1 MWLTNTSI
9 RRPIFIIMFVLAL
22 VVMGLISRN
31 KMPKELNPNVD
42 IPYIT
47 IITTYGGAGPSE
59 IETLVSE
66 PIEKGVTSIGNLKN
80 VTSTSQTGISTVG
93 LEFEMGTDLE
103 AAAADVRDKVS
114 IVKAS
119 LPKDANEPKVMKV
132 DISSEPVMTIGLEG
146 SLSPKEMRILA
157 DDVVSDRLAKVG
169 GVASVNV
176 SGGEE
181 REIAVSVDKHRL
193 DAYGLSISSVV
204 DAINNANDNIPAG
217 SIKEGARDYS
227 IRTVGEFV
235 NAKEIQECPITLS
248 DKSVIKV
255 GDVAK
260 VRDTVVEPTRIVRL
274 NGKTSVV
281 FSIQKQSGANTVAIA
296 DGIKRELKLLQPML
310 PAGVKPIIAN
320 DQSVQVKTALEAV
333 NSSLIEGILLV
344 VLIVFLFLHTVRA
357 TFIVGLAIPTSL
369 LATYLP
375 TGAMGFTQN
384 TMFLMALSLVVGI
397 LVDDSIV
404 VLENIERHL
413 RMREEPSEAALN
425 GRSEIGLAAITITMV
440 DIVVFLPIAFMGGI
454 IGQFFR
460 QFGVTIA
467 VATAFSLL
475 MSFTLTPMLSS
486 IWMKSEQD
494 KERDEELIRMRKQAG
509 RASLK
514 DRLDLSVGFIF
525 NGLERQ
531 LSALDRA
538 YKGVLE
544 WALYNR
550 FLTITI
556 GIVSLLIVIIMVM
569 PLPALSSIGS
579 PKGVMVV
586 VPRLAVAFFCLL
598 LLLISFAVNPTGRKV
613 ATWIAATVVVISA
626 TIYFPFG
633 FEFFPTS
640 DQAQFSVTVRNPPG
654 TSLQQTDKV
663 VTQVAQIVMA
673 IPEMKTVRYKVS
685 DAKWFNPKTWNASHY
700 EYNTGYCMATSGSSS
715 QGMSGSGNSGGQY
728 GYVFAKV
735 VDKQRRK
742 RSIQEIVD
750 AVAQQT
756 AHIAGAEMISVS
768 ISSGGG
774 PGSTGIT
781 KEVQGQDMTSII
793 AEANR
798 VADVMRKTP
807 GTTNVDISYK
817 PSTPERRIVV
827 DKYRAAKLGM
837 TVTQIA
843 MAARTAIDGDN
854 NVKLRESGT
863 EYPIRVQYDLSE
875 RNKTSDVNNLIIA
888 TKNGAPIYLSDVA
901 EIVYDLSP
909 NKIERKNRQR
919 VVTVNAGIA
928 SGYQMGNLTTAIDDG
943 LSKVTTI
950 PGTTV
955 AAGGSSKMMQESV
968 AAIAA
973 ALALAI
979 LLMYM
984 LMGALFESFLTPFVI
999 MFSLPLALV
1008 GALLALLLTGKPLGM
1023 TAMIGIIM
1031 LMGLVT
1037 KNAILLIDYTNTM
1050 MARGLNRHD
1059 AILEAGPTRLRPI
1072 LMTTL
1077 AMIGGMLPTA
1087 LALTQGSET
1096 RSPMAITVIGGLI
1109 VSTMLTLIVIPVVF
1123 TIVDDMWKA
1132 FRRLVFPN
1140 ARTTKQTTAVS
1151 DTDINQ

>member
-9 RRPIFIIMFVLAL
+9 RRPIFIVMFILAL

-42 IPYIT
+42 IPIIT

-59 IETLVSE
+59 IESLVSE
-66 PIEKGVTSIGNLKN
+66 PIEKAVTSIGNLKN
-80 VTSTSQTGISTVG
+80 VTSTSQTGISSVG
-93 LEFEMGTDLE
+93 LEFEMGTNLE

-114 IVKAS
+114 AIKAA
-119 LPKDANEPKVMKV
+119 LPRDADEPKVMKV
-132 DISSEPVMTIGLEG
+132 DISSSPVMIIGLEG
-146 SLSPKEMRILA
+146 HLSPKEMRILA
-157 DDVVSDRLAKVG
+157 DDVVSDRLAKVE

-176 SGGEE
+176 SGGEQ
-181 REIAVSVDKHRL
+181 REISIAVDKNRL
-193 DAYGLSISSVV
+193 DAYGLAISGVV
-204 DAINNANDNIPAG
+204 DALRADTSNVPAG

-235 NAKEIQECPITLS
+235 DAKEIENCPITLS

-255 GDVAK
+255 GDIAK
-260 VRDTVVEPTRIVRL
+260 VVDTVVEPTTIVRL
-274 NGKTSVV
+274 NGNSSVV
-281 FSIQKQSGANTVAIA
+281 FTIQKQSGANTVAIA
-296 DGIKRELKLLQPML
+296 DGIKKELAALQPVL
-310 PAGVKPIIAN
+310 PVGVKPIIAN

-413 RMREEPSEAALN
+413 RLREEPSEAALN

-460 QFGVTIA
+460 QFGITIA

-486 IWMKSEQD
+486 LWMKSELS
-494 KERDEELIRMRKQAG
+494 KELDEIKIRKRREAG
-509 RASLK
+509 RASFK
-514 DRLDLSVGFIF
+514 DHLDLAVGRLFDRF
-525 NGLERQ
+525 EAGLTSIDHSYRNI
-531 LSALDRA
+531 LD
-538 YKGVLE
+538 
-544 WALYNR
+544 WALNNR

-556 GIVSLLIVIIMVM
+556 GIVSLLIVVVMVM
-569 PLPALSSIGS
+569 PLPKLGS
-579 PKGVMVV
+579 MPTPILAKMIK
-586 VPRLAVAFFCLL
+586 PRLMIALISLALL
-598 LLLISFAVNPTGRKV
+598 AISFAVNRTGRKAAV
-613 ATWIAATVVVISA
+613 WISAIVVVISL
-626 TIYFPFG
+626 TIYLPFG

-640 DQAQFSVTVRNPPG
+640 DQAQFSITLRNPPG
-654 TSLQQTDKV
+654 TSLKQTNRV
-663 VTQVAQIVMA
+663 VKQIERVVSG
-673 IPEMKTVRYKVS
+673 IPEMKTVKYRVS
-685 DAKWFNPKTWNASHY
+685 DAQWFNPISWNKFHFESD
-700 EYNTGYCMATSGSSS
+700 TGYCMATSGSTSS
-715 QGMSGSGNSGGQY
+715 GMAGSGSSGGQY
-728 GYVFAKV
+728 GYVFVKV
-735 VDKQRRK
+735 VSKERRT
-742 RSIQEIVD
+742 RSVQQIVD
-750 AVAQQT
+750 WVSQRT
-756 AHIAGAEMISVS
+756 SHIAGTEMISVS
-768 ISSGGG
+768 VSSSGG
-774 PGSTGIT
+774 PSAGIT
-781 KEVQGQDMTSII
+781 KEVQGQEMTAIL

-807 GTTNVDISYK
+807 GAADVDISYK
-817 PSTPERRIVV
+817 PSSPERRIIV

-837 TVTQIA
+837 TLTQIA
-843 MAARTAIDGDN
+843 SAARTAIDGDN
-854 NVKLRESGT
+854 TVKLREGGT
-863 EYPIRVQYDLSE
+863 EYPIRVRYDMAD
-875 RNKTSDVNNLIIA
+875 RNKTSDVSRLIIA

-901 EIVYDLSP
+901 TVITDLSP

-919 VVTVNAGIA
+919 VITVTANVA
-928 SGYQMGNLTTAIDDG
+928 SGFQMGN
-943 LSKVTTI
+943 VTQSLEETLQKTVVI
-950 PGTTV
+950 PGTSIGS
-955 AAGGSSKMMQESV
+955 GGASKMMTES
-968 AAIAA
+968 IAA
-973 ALALAI
+973 VTAALVLAI

-1023 TAMIGIIM
+1023 TAMIGVIM

-1037 KNAILLIDYTNTM
+1037 KNAILLIDFTNTLM
-1050 MARGLNRHD
+1050 QRGLKRHE
-1059 AILEAGPTRLRPI
+1059 ALLEAGPTRLRPI

-1077 AMIGGMLPTA
+1077 AMVGGMLPTA
-1087 LALTQGSET
+1087 LALGQGSET

-1109 VSTMLTLIVIPVVF
+1109 VSTMLTLIIIPVVF
-1123 TIVDDMWKA
+1123 TIIDDAWKKV
-1132 FRRLVFPN
+1132 RSWIVPDPQR
-1140 ARTTKQTTAVS
+1140 Q
-1151 DTDINQ
+1151 

>member
-80 VTSTSQTGISTVG
+80 ITSTSQTGISTVG

-132 DISSEPVMTIGLEG
+132 DISSEPVMTIGLAG
-146 SLSPKEMRILA
+146 TLSPKEMRILA

-181 REIAVSVDKHRL
+181 REIAVSVDKNRL
-193 DAYGLSISSVV
+193 DAYGLAISSVV
-204 DAINNANDNIPAG
+204 DAINSANDNIPAG
-217 SIKEGARDYS
+217 SIKEGARDYT

-235 NAKEIQECPITLS
+235 DAKEIQECPITLS

-255 GDVAK
+255 GDIAK
-260 VRDTVVEPTRIVRL
+260 VRDTVVEPTTIVRL
-274 NGKTSVV
+274 NGKSSVV

-333 NSSLIEGILLV
+333 NSSLLEGILLV

-413 RMREEPSEAALN
+413 RLREEPAEAALN

-494 KERDEELIRMRKQAG
+494 KERDEELIRLRHKSG

-514 DRLDLSVGFIF
+514 DKLDLSVGHIF
-525 NGLERQ
+525 DGLERQ
-531 LSALDRA
+531 LAALDRG
-538 YKGVLE
+538 YKRVLE
-544 WALYNR
+544 WALHNR

-556 GIVSLLIVIIMVM
+556 GIVALLVVMLMLM
-569 PLPALSSIGS
+569 PLPPLNAMGS
-579 PKGVMVV
+579 PKMVMALA
-586 VPRLAVAFFCLL
+586 PRLIVAFICLL
-598 LLLISFAVNPTGRKV
+598 LLSISFVINPAGRKV
-613 ATWIAATVVVISA
+613 ATWIAATVVVVAA

-640 DQAQFSVTVRNPPG
+640 DQAQFSITIRNPPG
-654 TSLQQTDKV
+654 TSLLQTDKV
-663 VTQVAQIVMA
+663 VSQVAKIVMA
-673 IPEMKTVRYKVS
+673 VPEMKPVYYRVS
-685 DAKWFNPKTWNASHY
+685 DAIWYNPATWSSGHNES
-700 EYNTGYCMATSGSSS
+700 NTGYCMATTGSSS

-735 VDKQRRK
+735 VDKNRRT
-742 RSIQEIVD
+742 RSVQEIVD
-750 AVAQQT
+750 DVQQKT

-774 PGSTGIT
+774 PSAGIT
-781 KEVQGQDMTSII
+781 KEVQGQDMASII

-798 VADVMRKTP
+798 VAGVMRKTP
-807 GTTNVDISYK
+807 GTMNVDISYK

-837 TVTQIA
+837 TLTQIA
-843 MAARTAIDGDN
+843 VAARTAIDGDN

-863 EYPIRVQYDLSE
+863 EYPIRVQYEMSD
-875 RNKTSDVNNLIIA
+875 RNKTSDVNSLIIA
-888 TKNGAPIYLSDVA
+888 TKNGAPIYLNDVA
-901 EIVYDLSP
+901 QIVYDLSP

-919 VVTVNAGIA
+919 VISVSSGIA
-928 SGYQMGNLTTAIDDG
+928 SGYQMGNLTTAIDEG
-943 LSKVTTI
+943 LSKITVI
-950 PGTTV
+950 PGTSIG
-955 AAGGSSKMMQESV
+955 AGGSSKMMQESI
-968 AAIAA
+968 AAMAA

-1050 MARGLNRHD
+1050 MARGLNRHE
-1059 AILEAGPTRLRPI
+1059 ALLEAGPTRLRPI

-1109 VSTMLTLIVIPVVF
+1109 ISTMLTLIVIPVVF
-1123 TIVDDMWKA
+1123 TIVDDMWMA
-1132 FRRLVFPN
+1132 FRHRFFPHT
-1140 ARTTKQTTAVS
+1140 RSRKQTTAATES
-1151 DTDINQ
+1151 DTDQ